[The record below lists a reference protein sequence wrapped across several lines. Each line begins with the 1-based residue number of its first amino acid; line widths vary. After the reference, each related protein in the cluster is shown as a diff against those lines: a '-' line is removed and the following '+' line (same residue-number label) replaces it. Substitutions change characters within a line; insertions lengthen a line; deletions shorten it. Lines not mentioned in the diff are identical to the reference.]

1 VSPRRPVALVVDDDP
16 ILRAVG
22 CEVLR
27 TLGFEIVEAES
38 GEEALDF
45 ATSRLPDFVLLDVNL
60 PGRDG
65 FSVCRELRRV
75 PALAEVPIVVITGA
89 SEEEVIDR
97 AFTAGATDFVHKPL
111 DWQLTQHR
119 VRFLMRANSAF
130 KDLNRSQRQLQRT
143 REIGGIGSWDL
154 AVDSRE
160 LIVSEELRALLA
172 LPTTTPDWKELFSKV
187 YPEDRAAFEKAV
199 TEAFRSEGRQ
209 TLEHRMYGAENEIR
223 FVEHT
228 VECPPSESGER
239 RIQGTVRNVT
249 EQHEAQEQIEYLESF
264 DAVTKL
270 PNRKLLRDQLVH
282 LIERCDRENES
293 MVVICLN
300 LDRFDRVNRALG
312 FAGGDALL
320 KAVAKRLVG
329 SVRATD
335 IVGGALDMPRVSRL
349 GGDEFTIVIAGSEA
363 SAAASVAV
371 NRIQRVF
378 REPFGLSGQKIPL
391 SASFG
396 IARYPE
402 DARDAD
408 ALISNAALAMARAKR
423 AGGGRHEFFDSK
435 EDQGNKN
442 DLVIETELARALERD
457 EFFVEYQ
464 PLCDAR
470 TGKLTAVEALVRWNH
485 PVRGRLAPIEFIAAA
500 ESSGLITA
508 LGQRVLL
515 KACEQL
521 PRWDRTGI
529 PGIRLSANVS
539 SHQFTGG
546 DLADTVRSV
555 LEETGLPPERLE
567 LELTE
572 TALIGEGDEVE
583 EACSALRELGVGIAL
598 DDFGTGFSSLSHLV
612 RFQID
617 TLKIDRSFVNRIE
630 SGGTASAV
638 TAAVIAMA
646 RRLGITVVAEGV
658 ETPEQ
663 ARFLQAEGCHL
674 LQGYLLGKPMEP
686 RALEEWFRS
695 RSR

>member
-1 VSPRRPVALVVDDDP
+1 MALVVDDDP

-38 GEEALDF
+38 GEEALEL
-45 ATSRLPDFVLLDVNL
+45 AMSRLPDFVLLDVNL

-65 FSVCRELRRV
+65 FSICRELRRV
-75 PALAEVPIVVITGA
+75 PALSQIPIVVITGA

-130 KDLNRSQRQLQRT
+130 KDLNRSQRQLQQT
-143 REIGGIGSWDL
+143 REIGGIGTWDL
-154 AVDSRE
+154 IVDSRE
-160 LIVSEELRALLA
+160 LIVSEELRALLS
-172 LPTTTPDWKELFSKV
+172 LSSTTPGWKKFFSKIHAD
-187 YPEDRAAFEKAV
+187 DRTAFEKTV
-199 TEAFRSEGRQ
+199 TEAFRSERRQ
-209 TLEHRMYGAENEIR
+209 GLEHRMYGAGNAVR

-228 VECPPSESGER
+228 VECSPSDSGER

-249 EQHEAQEQIEYLESF
+249 EQRQAQEQIEYLESF

-270 PNRKLLRDQLVH
+270 PNRKLLRIQLGN
-282 LIERCDRENES
+282 LIKRCDRENES
-293 MVVICLN
+293 IVVICLN

-335 IVGGALDMPRVSRL
+335 VVGRALDPPQVSRL
-349 GGDEFTIVIAGSEA
+349 GNDVFTIVIAGSEA
-363 SAAASVAV
+363 PSAASAAV

-408 ALISNAALAMARAKR
+408 DLLSCAASAMGRAKR
-423 AGGGRHEFFDSK
+423 AGGGRYEFFDSR
-435 EDQGNKN
+435 EDQGSKN
-442 DLVIETELARALERD
+442 ELAVETELARALERD

-464 PLCDAR
+464 PLCDAK
-470 TGKLTAVEALVRWNH
+470 TGKLTSVEALVRWNH

-508 LGQRVLL
+508 LGQRVLR

-521 PRWDRTGI
+521 PRWDRAGI
-529 PGIRLSANVS
+529 PGVRLSANVS

-546 DLADTVRSV
+546 DLAETVRSV
-555 LEETGLPPERLE
+555 LEETGLSPERLE

-572 TALIGEGDEVE
+572 TALIGEGNEVE

-674 LQGYLLGKPMEP
+674 LQGYLLGKPMAP
-686 RALEEWFRS
+686 PALEEWFRR
-695 RSR
+695 RSRG